1 MSKIVFEIN
10 YNINPEKRSEFLS
23 LAEKL
28 TNHINNE
35 LGKDYGIYENKKG
48 SNNFS
53 EIYICKDEEE
63 YENIEDNNDD
73 TVMEITEK
81 LYKDIITDG
90 KATYST
96 KYGI

>member
-1 MSKIVFEIN
+1 MSKIIFEIN
-10 YNINPEKRSEFLS
+10 YNVIPTKREEYLET
-23 LAEKL
+23 AGKL
-28 TNHINNE
+28 IDLIKGT

-73 TVMEITEK
+73 NVMELTNK
-81 LYKDIITDG
+81 LYNDYIENG
-90 KATYST
+90 KATYIT